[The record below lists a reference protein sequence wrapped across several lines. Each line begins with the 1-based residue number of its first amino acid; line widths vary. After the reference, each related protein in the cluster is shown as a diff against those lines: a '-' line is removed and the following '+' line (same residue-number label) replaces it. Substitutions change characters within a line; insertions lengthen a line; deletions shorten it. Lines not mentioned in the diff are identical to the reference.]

1 MWFKNTN
8 KDKNVYL
15 LLDRSGSMAREW
27 PATINSINEY
37 VKKLEDD
44 VNVYI
49 AAFDSEG
56 GHYQYGLNN
65 WSGAILEFSVLRL
78 TTAKAFEPITI
89 YEISPRGGTPLFD
102 AAGKI
107 MNQML
112 QDNPERAV
120 LVVMTD
126 GEENTS
132 REFTRDAVMGM
143 IKRLEE
149 KKWPVVYLGAGF
161 KEVEKYATSTFN
173 MASTNT
179 FNTTG
184 ATRGMAMS
192 SVGGKTMNYFNA
204 TDTVTMDAAML
215 YTEEEKAQFNGENT
229 EAKTSDKS

>member
-15 LLDRSGSMAREW
+15 LLDRSGSMATEW

-49 AAFDSEG
+49 AAFDSG
-56 GHYQYGLNN
+56 GSANN
-65 WSGAILEFSVLRL
+65 YTGWNIATIDFSEVRK

-102 AAGKI
+102 AAGRI

-120 LVVMTD
+120 LVIMTD

-132 REFTRDAVMGM
+132 REFNRDRVMGM
-143 IKRLEE
+143 IKLLEE

-161 KEVEKYATSTFN
+161 KEVETYAISTFN

-179 FNTTG
+179 FNTTAG
-184 ATRGMAMS
+184 TRGAAMA
-192 SVGGKTMNYFNA
+192 SVGAKSMAYFNS

-215 YTEEEKAQFNGENT
+215 YTDEEKAQFNGENR